1 MARVCIHTLEPLQ
14 HGGVMAKVRVVG
26 EMLRAS
32 GHNPNLMY
40 TATDQVPS
48 GSWVAKIRYLL
59 THARPYTTEFENYQ
73 GVAFPYWPL
82 PIWATYFF
90 PWLWMNDPRYKFPI
104 QVVVSGAAQCGLPV
118 ALTGQRYIVWI
129 STMYEDELA
138 GRALAG
144 DAWAAKTGTGI
155 SARLLQYEEKLVIE
169 NATMVIANGDYI
181 AEKIVD
187 RFPSVAGKVR
197 IVVYPVDT
205 DLFRPKRAYKQQVKT
220 DSYLLFTGRI
230 NDPRKNLPMLFKA
243 FARVL
248 AELPDVRLVLTGDE
262 PEDYLLKDASEAG
275 VLSNVDFV
283 GRQTE
288 QQLVELYQGA
298 EVFVLSS
305 NQEGLGISV
314 LEAMACGVPVVT
326 TNCGGPENIVVDGTS
341 GFLVDLNDD
350 YHMAKNI
357 TRLLKDSHLRDRF
370 SDNCVRLARDYFSRE
385 AMTKLLHKAFHDVY
399 PEYFSV

>member
-1 MARVCIHTLEPLQ
+1 MTGVCIHTLEPLQ

-26 EMLRAS
+26 EILRAS
-32 GHNPNLMY
+32 GHNPHLMY

-48 GSWVAKIRYLL
+48 GNWMTKIKYLL
-59 THARPYTTEFENYQ
+59 THATPSTTQFEDYQ
-73 GVAFPYWPL
+73 GIAFPYWPL
-82 PIWATYFF
+82 PIWATYFC

-104 QVVVSGAAQCGLPV
+104 QVVVSGAAQCGFPV
-118 ALTGQRYIVWI
+118 ALTRQRYIVWM

-169 NATMVIANGDYI
+169 NATMVIANGEYI
-181 AEKIVD
+181 AKKIVD
-187 RFPSVAGKVR
+187 KFPAVAGKIR
-197 IVVYPVDT
+197 TIVYPVDT
-205 DLFRPKRAYKQQVKT
+205 DLFRPGCTKQEHNS

-230 NDPRKNLPMLFKA
+230 NDPRKNISMLFRA

-248 AELPDVRLVLTGDE
+248 AELPDVRLVLTGDD
-262 PEDYLLKDASEAG
+262 PNDYLLESASEAG
-275 VLSNVDFV
+275 VLSKVDFV

-288 QQLVELYQGA
+288 QQLISLYQGA

-305 NQEGLGISV
+305 NQEGLGISI
-314 LEAMACGVPVVT
+314 LEAMACGVPVVA
-326 TNCGGPENIVVDGTS
+326 TNCGGPDNIVVDGKT

-350 YHMAKNI
+350 YHMANNI
-357 TRLLKDSHLRDRF
+357 TRLLKDPQLREKF
-370 SDNCVRLARDYFSRE
+370 SNDSVRVANESFSRE
-385 AMTKLLHKAFHDVY
+385 IMTKSLLKAFHDVY
-399 PEYFSV
+399 PEYFSI